1 MKKISII
8 CLIALLST
16 NFSTFGQLKLKGNKE
31 VTTEDRNISEF
42 SKIEVI
48 DNIDVYLVYNSNQ
61 EVVVETDSNLQEAI
75 ETVVN
80 DGVLSI
86 KTNAK
91 ILRKKELKVHIRVN
105 SDLKELYAYNR
116 AKIISKNSLSI
127 DSLTI
132 NAFDNAD
139 FDLKLNSKLLRISGK
154 KSSKIEIQALSEEVF
169 VWTEEVCTIKATID
183 TDFINVNCLDRS
195 AISME
200 GTCETVEIEAL
211 GSSAFKGKAFV
222 SQVAEVNATHSSD
235 VWINAVKTI
244 DIQAKNSAEV
254 YLYSNPKITLTEFF
268 DKATIYKKE

>member
-1 MKKISII
+1 M
-8 CLIALLST
+8 
-16 NFSTFGQLKLKGNKE
+16 
-31 VTTEDRNISEF
+31 
-42 SKIEVI
+42 I